1 MYFTTANQFV
11 LLILMIGKYYQLAFE
26 KEIKIEADAYKWKES
41 IKKAL
46 VSDSWRCVAQKK
58 IQSSVFADTF
68 K

>member
-1 MYFTTANQFV
+1 
-11 LLILMIGKYYQLAFE
+11 MIGKYYQLAFE
-26 KEIKIEADAYKWKES
+26 KEIKIEAEAYKWKES

-58 IQSSVFADTF
+58 VQSSVFAGTF